1 MTELFFPRI
10 TVFTPSYNRAG
21 TLNRVYESLV
31 SQTYRNFNWIIVDD
45 GSHDNTREV
54 VEQFIEEA
62 DFEIKY
68 IYKENGGKHTA
79 INRAL
84 KETEAE
90 LFLIAD
96 SDDSFC
102 PDALEVFINTWD
114 SIPQEVRPQ
123 YKGVIARCYNAETG
137 EGIGAFPEKVF
148 DSNDLDALFKLK
160 LRFEKWNIVRTDVMK
175 EFAFPEPNE
184 KLKFYPET
192 VIWCRMARK
201 YKTRYVDEPLRG
213 YYRDQENSLVTQAD
227 ARSRETIYL
236 WQYYINEAMDYLWKS
251 PKYFL
256 QAVIGFSRDCIL
268 SHNKYSKSIV
278 RINGLAKRILVT
290 IFYPCGFIF
299 AGIKKIKTGR

>member
-1 MTELFFPRI
+1 MVRI
-10 TVFTPSYNRAG
+10 TVFTPSYNRAN
-21 TLNRVYESLV
+21 TLCRVYESLL
-31 SQTYRNFNWIIVDD
+31 SQTYRDFNWIIVDD
-45 GSHDNTREV
+45 GSQDNTREV
-54 VEQFIEEA
+54 VEQFINEA

-68 IYKENGGKHTA
+68 IYKQNGGKHTA

-84 KETEAE
+84 KETDAE

-96 SDDSFC
+96 SDDSFRV
-102 PDALEVFINTWD
+102 DSLEVFINTWD
-114 SIPQEVRPQ
+114 SIPPDHRDK

-137 EGIGAFPEKVF
+137 EGVGKFPEKIF

-175 EFAFPEPNE
+175 EFAFPEPDE

-201 YKTRYVDEPLRG
+201 YKTRYIDETLRC
-213 YYRDQENSLVTQAD
+213 YYRDQENSLITMAD
-227 ARSRETIYL
+227 ARSRETVYL

-256 QAVIGFSRDCIL
+256 KAFIGFPRDCIL
-268 SHNKYSKSIV
+268 SKIKFSYAIR
-278 RINGLAKRILVT
+278 RISVGWRRLLVT
-290 IFYPCGFIF
+290 IFYPSGLVF
-299 AGIKKIKTGR
+299 ALIKKYKIKR